1 MQSRSYRQS
10 FIQGV
15 FFGMG
20 TFVGGTI
27 IIAIVV
33 WFLSWFADIPGA
45 VGEFVEAVIK
55 TLNKQ

>member
-1 MQSRSYRQS
+1 
-10 FIQGV
+10 
-15 FFGMG
+15 MG